1 MKKTTLIV
9 TALLTVAAFQ
19 PQVTFASDETK
30 IDHYEAKE
38 FANAEEALAGLRGGP
53 NNSDRVLSYYL

>member
-1 MKKTTLIV
+1 MMRKTALIV
-9 TALLTVAAFQ
+9 TALLSVAVFQ

-38 FANAEEALAGLRGGP
+38 FANTEEALAGL
-53 NNSDRVLSYYL
+53 L

>member
-1 MKKTTLIV
+1 VGLLRNKLKEEMMRKTALIV
-9 TALLTVAAFQ
+9 TALLSVAVFQ

-38 FANAEEALAGLRGGP
+38 FANTEEALAGL
-53 NNSDRVLSYYL
+53 L